1 MELRCIGDA
10 RRSIRARGQ
19 RVGGIS
25 FVGLTGSGAR
35 LRRARTHVAYETRDS
50 GGGAIGLRLTLGG
63 SITIIEASVGG
74 ETDAICTFNGC
85 GDAALHEPHPQSK
98 PRVDEASL
106 TVVAEEL
113 PPPSVADW
121 LIVIAEPQ
129 IMSLE
134 LPTSESSSGSKPE
147 QPRHQ
152 TVISPV
158 KRRTSRLEAVGGR
171 LISTP

>member
-1 MELRCIGDA
+1 
-10 RRSIRARGQ
+10 
-19 RVGGIS
+19 
-25 FVGLTGSGAR
+25 

-63 SITIIEASVGG
+63 AITIIEASVGG
-74 ETDAICTFNGC
+74 ETGGICTFHAC
-85 GDAALHEPHPQSK
+85 GDGALHEPHPQSK
-98 PRVDEASL
+98 PRVDDASL

-113 PPPSVADW
+113 PPSMADW

-129 IMSLE
+129 IMSPE

-158 KRRTSRLEAVGGR
+158 NRRTSRLEAVGGR
-171 LISTP
+171 FISTP